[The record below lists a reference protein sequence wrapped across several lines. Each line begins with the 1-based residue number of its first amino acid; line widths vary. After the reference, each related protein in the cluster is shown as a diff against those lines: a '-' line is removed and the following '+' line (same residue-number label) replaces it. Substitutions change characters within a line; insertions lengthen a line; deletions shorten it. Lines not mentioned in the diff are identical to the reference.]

1 MSDQRS
7 AASPEASTYTVHI
20 DADKSGLRLDR
31 ALALALPAL
40 SRRQVQELIV
50 AGRVQ
55 PGTGSAE
62 RLAADR
68 RVRAGEA
75 FTVSV
80 PPPPSPELAPQPL
93 PLTIVYDDD
102 AVLVID
108 KPAGLVVHPGAG
120 TPTGTLVHA
129 LLAFSPGRLSQV
141 GAPLRPGI
149 VHRLDKETSGL
160 IVVARTDAAHHHLA
174 QQFARHSIERLYFAV
189 VWGVPSPP
197 TGVVEGSIGRSPANR
212 KRMAIVARGGKRAIT
227 RYRVR
232 ETFARARPA
241 PTPLPMAALVEC
253 RPETG
258 RTHQIRVHLASL
270 GHPLIGD
277 RTYAGR
283 RQRGKEA
290 DPMTARLA
298 AFPRHALHAAELAF
312 DHPTTGERL
321 LFRSPLPA
329 DLRALLENLK
339 SF

>member
-1 MSDQRS
+1 MR
-7 AASPEASTYTVHI
+7 I

-31 ALALALPAL
+31 ALALALPSL

-50 AGRVQ
+50 AGRVR
-55 PGTGSAE
+55 PGAGSAE

-93 PLTIVYDDD
+93 PLTIVYEDD

-160 IVVARTDAAHHHLA
+160 IVVARTDFAHHHLA
-174 QQFARHSIERLYFAV
+174 QQFARHSIARLYLAV
-189 VWGVPSPP
+189 VWGSPEP
-197 TGVVEGSIGRSPANR
+197 AEGLIEGNIGRSPTDR
-212 KRMAIVARGGKRAIT
+212 KRMAIVAHGGKRAIT

-232 ETFARARPA
+232 ETFACARAA
-241 PTPLPMAALVEC
+241 PTPLPMALPMAALVEC

-258 RTHQIRVHLASL
+258 RTHQIRVHLASI